1 MEEMEA
7 GEFGSSPGA
16 AGELTRPN
24 FTGGWEVSRRG
35 RRYFKPSGEHA
46 KTAAE
51 IEAEEGRKKSLN
63 NEAC

>member
-7 GEFGSSPGA
+7 GEFGSGPGA
-16 AGELTRPN
+16 AGESTRPN
-24 FTGGWEVSRRG
+24 FTGGASRKE

-51 IEAEEGRKKSLN
+51 IEAEEGREKKV
-63 NEAC
+63 